1 MRNHTGGMDVR
12 KAWLLAWCLAY
23 SSLAAAQETAWPSQ
37 PAASAAALEAQVPDL
52 ARRLLA
58 EGGDLEPVQRMRL
71 QLTADR
77 YREATESIRAAR
89 EQRASTAPAD
99 AKTLFLQYEIYADA
113 KLRGEPTTLPA
124 LRRGFAALDDRDAA
138 RALPV
143 FSVNLPRARG
153 DLDAALA
160 RQFGKKNIARTEAL
174 ELVRVFLFHKVYA
187 ALLPDMPALI
197 AEDEAR
203 RYEVQRDLVV
213 PGADGASLRG
223 LVVRP
228 KSAHGAQPALLGFT
242 IYVND
247 DWSLSDA
254 KAAAAHGYVGVVVYS
269 RGKAGSPGPIAPY
282 EHDGADAAAA
292 IAWIAR
298 QPWCDGRVGMYG
310 NSYNSFTQWAA
321 AKHRPPALKAM
332 MTSASTAP
340 GIDVPMQGNVFLNFL
355 YPWPLWT
362 ANNATLD
369 GDSYGDQARWQRLD
383 RTWYESGRAYR
394 DLPKIDGS
402 PNPVYSRWLQHPGYD
417 AYWQAMTPQGDE
429 FARID
434 IPVLAVTGYFD
445 GGRVGVQHYYDEHLR
460 HRPNADHTLLIGP
473 WGHFAMQRGVAP
485 FVEGY
490 QVDPS
495 ALIDLPELR
504 YQWFDH
510 VFRGAPKPEPLRGRV
525 NYQVMGAD
533 AWKHAP
539 SIDAM
544 ANERLRLYLQPASG
558 DGDGALAEKAPSR
571 DAFSAQN
578 IDFADRSDVDW
589 TSPADSLLDKLD
601 PHGGL
606 VFASEPFASPV
617 ELSGLLSGRLDFLTN
632 KRDMD
637 LTVALYERMADGR
650 YLLLAWHMGRASYA
664 KDREHRELLKP
675 GKRQAL
681 DFRSERLVSRR
692 LQTGSRLLIV
702 LGVNKQRDIQINYG
716 SGKDVSDETLADADE
731 PMRLRWYGNSYVE
744 LPLMR

>member
-1 MRNHTGGMDVR
+1 MR
-12 KAWLLAWCLAY
+12 KAWLLAWCLGC
-23 SSLAAAQETAWPSQ
+23 SSLASAQDAAWPS
-37 PAASAAALEAQVPDL
+37 PPVDSAAALEAQIPAL
-52 ARRLLA
+52 ARQWLA
-58 EGGDLEPVQRMRL
+58 DYRDADADAEREQTHLMRL
-71 QLTADR
+71 QLVAGR
-77 YREATESIRAAR
+77 YREAIETIHALRERRAG
-89 EQRASTAPAD
+89 TAPVQAT
-99 AKTLFLQYEIYADA
+99 TLFLQYELYADA
-113 KLRGEPTTLPA
+113 KLRGERSLLPA
-124 LRRGFAALDDRDAA
+124 LRRGFARLDDRAA
-138 RALPV
+138 AQALPA
-143 FSVNLPRARG
+143 FGANLTRARQ
-153 DLDAALA
+153 DLDAALEK
-160 RQFGKKNIARTEAL
+160 QHGKTAVPRSEAL
-174 ELVRVFLFHKVYA
+174 ELVRLYLFHRVYTE
-187 ALLPDMPALI
+187 LLPQMPTFT

-203 RYEVQRDLVV
+203 RYTIERDIVV

-228 KSAHGAQPALLGFT
+228 KSAHGPQPALLGFT

-269 RGKAGSPGPIAPY
+269 RGKAGSPGPVAPY

-362 ANNATLD
+362 ASNATLD

-394 DLPKIDGS
+394 DLPKIDGA

-445 GGRVGVQHYYDEHLR
+445 GARVGVQHYYDEHLR

-473 WGHFAMQRGVAP
+473 WGHFAMQTGVVR

-510 VFRGAPKPEPLRGRV
+510 VFRGSPKPESLRDRV

-533 AWKHAP
+533 VWKHAP
-539 SIDAM
+539 SIEAM
-544 ANERLRLYLQPASG
+544 ANERLRLYLQPATRAAEG
-558 DGDGALAEKAPSR
+558 TLAEKKPGGN
-571 DAFSAQN
+571 AFSAQIVN
-578 IDFADRSDVDW
+578 FSDRKDADW
-589 TSPADSLLDKLD
+589 TSPAESLLDKLD
-601 PHGGL
+601 PRGGL
-606 VFASEPFASPV
+606 AFVSEPFAAPV
-617 ELSGLLSGRLDFLTN
+617 ELSGLFSGRLDFLTN
-632 KRDMD
+632 KHDMD
-637 LTVALYERMADGR
+637 LTVSLYERMADGR
-650 YLLLAWHMGRASYA
+650 YLLLAWHLGRASYA
-664 KDREHRELLKP
+664 KDRDRRELLKP
-675 GKRQAL
+675 GKRQTL
-681 DFRSERLVSRR
+681 DFHSERLVSRR
-692 LQTGSRLLIV
+692 LQAGSRLVIV
-702 LGVNKQRDIQINYG
+702 LAINKQRDMQINYG
-716 SGKDVSDETLADADE
+716 SGKDVSDETIADAAE
-731 PMRLRWYGNSYVE
+731 PMRLRWYGNSHIDV
-744 LPLMR
+744 PLAR